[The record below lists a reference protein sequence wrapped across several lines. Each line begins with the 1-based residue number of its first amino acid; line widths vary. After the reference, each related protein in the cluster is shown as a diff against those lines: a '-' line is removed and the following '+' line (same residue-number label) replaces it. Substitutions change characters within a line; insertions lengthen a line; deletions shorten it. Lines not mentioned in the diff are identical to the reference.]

1 VTNWLPYAVATALA
15 LAIADVLV
23 KAAAG
28 KLSNSIALLLYG
40 ICTFLIGLSWV
51 LWQRAH
57 GEPQYAQPV
66 ARLAGLGVGIV
77 FSFVTLGLYATFGAG
92 APISVA
98 SPAIRLGGLVLV
110 SLVGLTFLQE
120 PLTWRYIV
128 GMLMACGGIY
138 LIITR

>member
-1 VTNWLPYAVATALA
+1 MTNWLPYAVATAFA
-15 LAIADVLV
+15 LAAADLLV
-23 KAAAG
+23 KTAAG
-28 KLSNSIALLLYG
+28 KLSNSVALLLYG
-40 ICTFLIGLSWV
+40 ICTFLVGLSWV

-57 GEPQYAQPV
+57 GVPQFVQ
-66 ARLAGLGVGIV
+66 RAGVPAALGVGIV

-110 SLVGLTFLQE
+110 SLIGLTFLGE
-120 PLTWRYIV
+120 PFTWRYVI
-128 GMLMACGGIY
+128 GLLMACGGIY

>member
-1 VTNWLPYAVATALA
+1 MGHWLPYAFATALA
-15 LAIADVLV
+15 LATADFLV
-23 KAAAG
+23 KSAVG
-28 KLSNSIALLLYG
+28 KLSNSVALLLYG

-57 GEPQYAQPV
+57 GTAQYAQP
-66 ARLAGLGVGIV
+66 AGILAAIGVGIV

-110 SLVGLTFLQE
+110 SLVGLTFLRE
-120 PLTWRYIV
+120 PLTWRYVI

-138 LIITR
+138 LIVTR